1 MGWRACLLLFQLLL
15 SHINI
20 VAFVQL
26 LPTSDQEMEQ
36 AAEAGQQQQQP
47 PQGEQ
52 LAMEQAAMAM
62 AGT

>member
-1 MGWRACLLLFQLLL
+1 ML

-20 VAFVQL
+20 LAFVQL

-52 LAMEQAAMAM
+52 LAMEQAAMA
-62 AGT
+62 GT